1 MSFNK
6 LNIKTTQSVPYNI
19 IMAHTL
25 VIVESYT
32 KCAKIENFLGSAYKC
47 VACFG
52 HFREL
57 CTLKAIKNLSALQFT
72 DLENKKALITKL
84 RLAVKNAQ
92 EVILATDADREGE
105 AIAWHLCDVLKL
117 PLLSTKRMRFS
128 EITAT
133 AVQQALLDASV
144 VNMQIVYAQFAR
156 QVLDLLMGYKIS
168 PVLWKNLADGEG
180 LSAGRCQTPALRLIY
195 DQHCAKLSE
204 VCTYAYGIT
213 GYFTGLNIPFQ
224 LDKSFS
230 DSDEVKNFLQISQKW
245 AHVYHKNENF
255 NELIINAP
263 QPFNTSR
270 LIQWASKELHLTPTE
285 TMRSCQTL
293 YETGNI
299 TYIRTD
305 SAYYSADFIKEA
317 VKFLTKEY
325 GVGVN
330 TCEATTI
337 LPEPF
342 AHEAIRPT
350 NITQADPIGVDL
362 NAHANKTLGKLYN
375 LIRRNTLQSLLGPCK
390 EKTQNHFLSAP
401 LGHQYKHITKQVMQ
415 KGWRIIAYGDIKK
428 DEQEPTRMYLNYLKQ
443 DSLQTFKRIT
453 AKITQNYSQV
463 SSHYTEATLLQN
475 LDLLGI
481 GRPST
486 YTSILEKLFNK
497 NYITREKNL
506 PGKTILCNEFE
517 LLPEKL
523 CLITAERVFGAE
535 TNKIVITPTGI
546 NVIECLWQ
554 GGFEPLFQYE
564 YTQQMEK
571 SLDAIAISEGG
582 MWQKLCKNV
591 RAEIDAI
598 LEKQL
603 IKTKPEKG
611 KNITL
616 GQHENITVLIKHGK
630 FGFYLQYGDLKLA
643 IDDECMALPEAIAVI
658 QAHQLGTDVKLVR
671 VLSKDASIRIGPH
684 GDYLFYKNKK
694 MADMKKKPK
703 FLPLTNIPGDY
714 KTCDVQCLKDW
725 FSVTY
730 KIQL

>member
-1 MSFNK
+1 MAQ
-6 LNIKTTQSVPYNI
+6 TTCV
-19 IMAHTL
+19 

-72 DLENKKALITKL
+72 ELQNKKALISKL
-84 RLAVKNAQ
+84 RLAVTNAK

-117 PLLSTKRMRFS
+117 PLLTTKRMRFS

-133 AVQQALLDASV
+133 AVQQALRNATV

-168 PVLWKNLADGEG
+168 PVLWKNVTDAEG

-195 DQHCAKLSE
+195 DQHCAKLTE
-204 VCTYAYGIT
+204 VSTYAYSLT

-224 LDKSFS
+224 MDKSLT
-230 DSDEVKNFLQISQKW
+230 DADDVKNFLQISQKW
-245 AHVYHKNENF
+245 PHVYHREETF
-255 NELIINAP
+255 GEITINAP
-263 QPFNTSR
+263 RPFNTSS
-270 LIQWASKELHLTPTE
+270 LIQCASKELQMSPSE
-285 TMRSCQTL
+285 IMRSCQTL

-299 TYIRTD
+299 TYLRTD
-305 SAYYSADFIKEA
+305 STHYNADFIKEA
-317 VKFLTKEY
+317 VKFLRKEY
-325 GVGVN
+325 ACIGYDTHISMVI
-330 TCEATTI
+330 T
-337 LPEPF
+337 PEHF
-342 AHEAIRPT
+342 AHEAIRPVCISQ
-350 NITQADPIGVDL
+350 NDPIGIDL
-362 NAHANKTLGKLYN
+362 NANKALGKLYK

-401 LGHQYKHITKQVMQ
+401 LGHQYKHVTKQVTQ
-415 KGWRIIAYGDIKK
+415 KGWRIVADGDIKKDEHIKK

-443 DSLQTFKRIT
+443 DSVQPYNRVT
-453 AKITQNYSQV
+453 AKVYQTDAQV
-463 SSHYTEATLLQN
+463 CSHYTEAALVQK

-486 YTSILEKLFNK
+486 YTSILEKLFAK
-497 NYITREKNL
+497 NYITKEKNL
-506 PGKTILCNEFE
+506 PGKTIMCKEFE
-517 LLPEKL
+517 LLPEKIS
-523 CLITAERVFGAE
+523 LITAERVFGAE

-546 NVIECLWQ
+546 SVIECLWQ
-554 GGFEPLFQYE
+554 GGFAPLFQYE

-571 SLDAIAISEGG
+571 SLDAIALTSEINNEV
-582 MWQKLCKNV
+582 MWQKLCKHV
-591 RAEIDAI
+591 RAEIEAI
-598 LEKQL
+598 LGKQL
-603 IKTKPEKG
+603 LPETEK

-616 GQHENITVLIKHGK
+616 GKYENITVQIKHGK

-643 IDDECMALPEAIAVI
+643 IDDESMPLLEAIALI
-658 QAHQLGTDVKLVR
+658 QAHQTGTDPKLVR
-671 VLSKDASIRIGPH
+671 VLTEDASIRIGPH

-694 MADMKKKPK
+694 MSAMKKKPK
-703 FLPLTNIPGDY
+703 FLALTNIPADY
-714 KTCDVQCLKDW
+714 KTCDVQCLKEW
-725 FSVTY
+725 FFLTY
-730 KIQL
+730 KIKL